1 MAISN
6 AGTAPSFEAKNN
18 LVQPEQNLTKPKS
31 TTGAEQGVEQAK
43 TIANGFSTIFA
54 LLQQEQSK
62 TDEKNHQGKD
72 KKEDQFI
79 KALQGSLLGS
89 LGAQAGEGKSMEEQL
104 KSLTSDESI
113 EKLKTAFL
121 VSLQQSLFSAK
132 NKGQD
137 GTDKAG
143 DGKSEGEQDAKDAS
157 VMKKL
162 ETFSFG
168 KNGLEIN
175 DGFDSVNILN
185 HVPVVSEIYKN
196 VTGHDVSAISKLA
209 GGYIYGGPTGLVF
222 SAIELTSQSLFDTSI
237 GSALANFNYGQL
249 FGNEQT
255 KATTETS
262 KAATSLSSTVSLPTG
277 SVSPTPNTQQ
287 PDAIIEWPN
296 SRVKGSGVTAK

>member
-6 AGTAPSFEAKNN
+6 VGTAPSFEAKNN
-18 LVQPEQNLTKPKS
+18 LVQTEQNLTKPKS

-89 LGAQAGEGKSMEEQL
+89 LGAQASEGKSMEEQL

-132 NKGQD
+132 NKSQD

-143 DGKSEGEQDAKDAS
+143 DGKNEGEQDAKDAS

-185 HVPVVSEIYKN
+185 HVPVVSDIYKN

-262 KAATSLSSTVSLPTG
+262 KAATTLNSTASLPTG
-277 SVSPTPNTQQ
+277 ALPTTPNTQQ